1 MSSENPIPLPE
12 YAPSPRPSTP
22 SSSPSCPLAHSPVLC
37 SPSPLS
43 TSSIVVVRH
52 PRRSHLRCWCCH
64 ASHCCRSPSV
74 HHWSYLCRL
83 GCRNGFHVD
92 SRVSIRVF
100 SQVDSVSFPSFWTVT
115 PVIAPRLLTCAIIKQ
130 RCRRLRLLMGDHYWP
145 PYNLLRI
152 LTLSPV
158 RSSHST
164 FVPRLCPFLSPLT
177 GSGTSVSIT
186 LSGTLSTRSLVLL
199 VWRSRCSSSGD
210 PQYAGCFL
218 FTYFCEIGRAHV

>member
-1 MSSENPIPLPE
+1 MQAIAAALPLFIIGRIF
-12 YAPSPRPSTP
+12 AGWG
-22 SSSPSCPLAHSPVLC
+22 V
-37 SPSPLS
+37 
-43 TSSIVVVRH
+43 
-52 PRRSHLRCWCCH
+52 
-64 ASHCCRSPSV
+64 
-74 HHWSYLCRL
+74 
-83 GCRNGFHVD
+83 GMVD

-145 PYNLLRI
+145 PYSLLRI

-218 FTYFCEIGRAHV
+218 FTYFCVPKVSLFVPW